1 MEIIYSYNI
10 EFKTSRHSSHVLSL
24 QVQYF
29 DKEERPG
36 NIGGIG
42 GIGGIGCIGDLITGN
57 GGLFGT
63 IEWGGRVP
71 HLG

>member
-10 EFKTSRHSSHVLSL
+10 EFKTSRHSSHVLS

-29 DKEERPG
+29 DKEEGPG
-36 NIGGIG
+36 DIG
-42 GIGGIGCIGDLITGN
+42 GIGGIGCIGDLISGN

-63 IEWGGRVP
+63 IQWGGGGP
-71 HLG
+71 HPG